1 MKADLRLRL
10 TGIGLLLP
18 LAIAMFMGGASAIFA
33 LLLISVFLAYELARL
48 LGNSLK
54 EQIFISLLLV
64 FPALML
70 VAGLSV
76 FVSMALLFL
85 GVISLIYFK
94 SLIAGLYAASLALCF
109 CAFTAFI
116 LIPEFHIL
124 LLVIGVII
132 SAVDSGAYI
141 VGRKIGGQKLVPKIS
156 PNKTVSGAI
165 GGLCFGMIAGS
176 ILFPILGM
184 TLGEGIFVSC
194 IISVVAQVGDIFES
208 ALKRKL
214 NVKDS
219 STIIPGHGGFLDR
232 FDGYILVIP
241 LLTGANLFSGTV
253 S

>member
-10 TGIGLLLP
+10 TGVGLLLP
-18 LAIAMFMGGASAIFA
+18 LAIAMFVGGVFAIFA

-48 LGNSLK
+48 LGNSPK
-54 EQIFISLLLV
+54 EQIFVVLLLV
-64 FPALML
+64 TPALML
-70 VAGLSV
+70 FADQSV
-76 FVSMALLFL
+76 SVSMAPLLL
-85 GVISLIYFK
+85 GVIALIYFK

-109 CAFTAFI
+109 CAFIAFI

-124 LLVIGVII
+124 LLATGVVI

-165 GGLCFGMIAGS
+165 GGLCFGMLAGS

-184 TLGEGIFVSC
+184 KLGEGIFVSF
-194 IISVVAQVGDIFES
+194 IISVIAQVGDIFES
-208 ALKRKL
+208 ALKREL

-241 LLTGANLFSGTV
+241 LLTGANIFVGTFS
-253 S
+253 